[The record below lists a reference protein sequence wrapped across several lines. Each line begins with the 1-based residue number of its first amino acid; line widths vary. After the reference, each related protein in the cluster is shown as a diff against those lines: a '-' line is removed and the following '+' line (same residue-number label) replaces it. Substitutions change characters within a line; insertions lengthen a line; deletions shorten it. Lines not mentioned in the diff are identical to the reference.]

1 MKIIKFIKDHI
12 ITYLITW
19 VCLLIIM
26 WLIGSFLAA
35 GIINPISIFDYWEG
49 RYAIVFSLVISI
61 PLSAFATSINED

>member
-1 MKIIKFIKDHI
+1 
-12 ITYLITW
+12 
-19 VCLLIIM
+19 M